1 MSLDSTTTDPNPIQP
16 PATGADP
23 FDVVGRPAPRRRS
36 AMVVNLV
43 LGLAVAVAVG
53 GVAFAVGRATAP
65 TSGRGALAGG
75 QFPTGQQPTGSQG
88 TGGFGGPGGGAGL
101 SIEGSVV
108 SVDADSLTIQTAS
121 GATIDVA
128 LDDSTAYHQQSDT
141 TASSVTTGSDVIVG
155 LTGGGRPGQAPGS
168 SAAPTGTA
176 SDITVVP

>member
-1 MSLDSTTTDPNPIQP
+1 MSVDPTTTDPNPIRP
-16 PATGADP
+16 PATGGDS
-23 FDVVGRPAPRRRS
+23 FDVLQHAAPRRRS
-36 AMVVNLV
+36 ATVVNLV

-65 TSGRGALAGG
+65 PSARGGFAGG
-75 QFPTGQQPTGSQG
+75 QFPNGQQPTGSQG
-88 TGGFGGPGGGAGL
+88 AGGFGGPGGGAGL

-108 SVDADSLTIQTAS
+108 SVDADSMTIRTAS

-141 TASSVTTGSDVIVG
+141 MASSVTTGSDVIVR